1 MSAEFQRDW
10 DGAGPYF
17 ALSKILFDD
26 FTYYDD
32 DDDDTEGDTMV
43 DVVYE
48 VDSDDDW
55 FRIFINCPVQMW
67 NNLLCLCP
75 YISILH
81 IKKYMKVSLFI
92 ACVTHIYM
100 FDSMHLI

>member
-1 MSAEFQRDW
+1 
-10 DGAGPYF
+10 
-17 ALSKILFDD
+17 
-26 FTYYDD
+26 
-32 DDDDTEGDTMV
+32 
-43 DVVYE
+43 
-48 VDSDDDW
+48 
-55 FRIFINCPVQMW
+55 MW

-92 ACVTHIYM
+92 ACVTNIYM